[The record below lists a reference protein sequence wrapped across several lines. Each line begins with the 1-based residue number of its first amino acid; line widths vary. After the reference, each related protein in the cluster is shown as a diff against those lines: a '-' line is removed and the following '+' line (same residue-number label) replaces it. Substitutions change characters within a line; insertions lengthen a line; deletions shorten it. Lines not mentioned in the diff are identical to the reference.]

1 MLKKKNK
8 QCDCNKDCT
17 CGCQEGKE
25 CTCNDETCNCGCHS
39 HVKNCGCLDGKECT
53 CGDNCNCG
61 EECTCGCQDGK
72 ECTCGDNCKC
82 GCECD
87 DDCDCGC
94 HDHCDCDDVSED
106 ALGYLELAQR
116 IQADFENY
124 KRRNAEVEKIS
135 FNNGVYAFVTKL
147 LPVMDS
153 FKQARQTITDE
164 SALAGL
170 NIIHNQLIKALSS
183 FGIYKIECVGQKF
196 DPNLH
201 NAVLTDCDETKEDE
215 IVLEELQEGFKSE
228 NKVIRHSVV
237 KINKL

>member
-1 MLKKKNK
+1 MLNKNK
-8 QCDCNKDCT
+8 KHCNCDEDCT

-25 CTCNDETCNCGCHS
+25 CTCDDEQCSCGCH
-39 HVKNCGCLDGKECT
+39 
-53 CGDNCNCG
+53 
-61 EECTCGCQDGK
+61 
-72 ECTCGDNCKC
+72 
-82 GCECD
+82 CD

-94 HDHCDCDDVSED
+94 HEGEHCSCGCED
-106 ALGYLELAQR
+106 LDEEALGYLELAQR

-124 KRRNAEVEKIS
+124 KRRNAEVEKTS

-153 FKQARQTITDE
+153 FKQARQTIADE

-228 NKVIRHSVV
+228 HKVIRHSVV

>member
-1 MLKKKNK
+1 MKKNK
-8 QCDCNKDCT
+8 KLKCNCGPDCT

-25 CTCNDETCNCGCHS
+25 CTCDDKECKCGCHEGDKCNC
-39 HVKNCGCLDGKECT
+39 HDHENNCGCLDGKECT
-53 CGDNCNCG
+53 CCDDCHCGDNCNCG
-61 EECTCGCQDGK
+61 Y
-72 ECTCGDNCKC
+72 
-82 GCECD
+82 D
-87 DDCDCGC
+87 DDCDC
-94 HDHCDCDDVSED
+94 HCGECGDIDDE

-124 KRRNAEVEKIS
+124 KRRNADVEKTS
-135 FNNGVYAFVTKL
+135 FNNGVYAFVSKL

-153 FKQARQTITDE
+153 FKQARETITDE

-170 NIIHNQLIKALSS
+170 NIIHNQLIKALAS

-196 DPNLH
+196 DPNFH

-215 IVLEELQEGFKSE
+215 IILEELQEGFKSE
-228 NKVIRHSVV
+228 NKVIRYSVV

>member
-1 MLKKKNK
+1 MAKNK
-8 QCDCNKDCT
+8 T
-17 CGCQEGKE
+17 EV
-25 CTCNDETCNCGCHS
+25 DEDKKCNCS
-39 HVKNCGCLDGKECT
+39 HDCE
-53 CGDNCNCG
+53 
-61 EECTCGCQDGK
+61 CGCQDGA
-72 ECTCGDNCKC
+72 ECTCEG
-82 GCECD
+82 GCEC
-87 DDCDCGC
+87 GC
-94 HDHCDCDDVSED
+94 HHEELGDE

-124 KRRNAEVEKIS
+124 KRRNAEVEKQS

-147 LPVMDS
+147 LPVLDS
-153 FKQARQTITDE
+153 FKQARQTIQDE

-170 NIIHNQLIKALSS
+170 EIIHNQLIKALSS

-215 IVLEELQEGFKSE
+215 VVLVELQEGFKSDS
-228 NKVIRHSVV
+228 KVIRHSVV